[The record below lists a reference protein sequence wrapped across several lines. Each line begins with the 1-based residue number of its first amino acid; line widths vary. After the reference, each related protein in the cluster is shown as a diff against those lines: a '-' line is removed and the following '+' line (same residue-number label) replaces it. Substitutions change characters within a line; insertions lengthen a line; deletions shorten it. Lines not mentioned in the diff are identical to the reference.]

1 MNKLC
6 LLLSIVLMLM
16 ACASTDT
23 PPDENSLPPGI
34 MEPVPETGAVASAD
48 WSPNIEKQQMPENMN
63 E

>member
-6 LLLSIVLMLM
+6 FLLSILLTLT
-16 ACASTDT
+16 ACSSADT

-34 MEPVPETGAVASAD
+34 MEPVPETGAVADAD
-48 WSPNIEKQQMPENMN
+48 WSPHIEKQQMPENMN